1 MRVET
6 EFGSALCSER
16 AIISRNALEAR
27 RKNLRGGKTFRE
39 LESRFVP
46 LTIKIFMRAPTRQRL
61 DHSDCEKLLSLTSV
75 LYSPGQSDV
84 LRRQLLNSLQS
95 LVPHDLGACH
105 WMQPSRHE
113 IAAWYEPQRR
123 PLPVAHQEFW
133 RLINEHPLN
142 RVLFAQPSKAW
153 KLSDVMPRKAFRQ
166 TELYTVLYRPLGVD
180 CEITA
185 VLPEKK
191 TPGTFFLLSLHRHHI
206 DFTERERTLLN
217 LLLPHIARAQHRLA
231 FHRPS
236 GTNADGPLCNEE
248 QFHLWLH
255 EHTPWQLSQRESDV
269 LFWLCQGKTNDEI
282 GTILG
287 IAGRTAETH
296 ALRIYPKIGVENRY
310 GAIATV
316 NQLTPRECASA
327 IPEKLPNHASAQAGP
342 LNAARHN

>member
-1 MRVET
+1 MHMR
-6 EFGSALCSER
+6 G
-16 AIISRNALEAR
+16 
-27 RKNLRGGKTFRE
+27 
-39 LESRFVP
+39 
-46 LTIKIFMRAPTRQRL
+46 QRL
-61 DHSDCEKLLSLTSV
+61 GHSDCEKLLNLTSV

-133 RLINEHPLN
+133 RLINDHPLN
-142 RVLFAQPSKAW
+142 RVIFAQPSKAW
-153 KLSDVMPRKAFRQ
+153 KLSDVMPRKEFRR
-166 TELYTVLYRPLGVD
+166 TELYTTLYRPLDVD

-185 VLPEKK
+185 VLPDKQK
-191 TPGTFFLLSLHRHHI
+191 PGTFFLLSLHRRQT
-206 DFTERERTLLN
+206 DFTERERALLN
-217 LLLPHIARAQHRLA
+217 LLLPHISRSQHRLVA
-231 FHRPS
+231 TQNPD
-236 GTNADGPLCNEE
+236 ADAGGALENEE
-248 QFHLWLH
+248 QFQHWLH

-316 NQLTPRECASA
+316 NQITPRAA
-327 IPEKLPNHASAQAGP
+327 TNHS
-342 LNAARHN
+342 RS